1 MADTIRTR
9 AAILALL
16 ADNVTGQ
23 ISAQDLRDAIVTILP
38 EERAY
43 EADFFNRPQV
53 QFITTDK
60 TVRGALIYSQT
71 VDVDVSFGNVL
82 YQRPSGTWS
91 LANVAESA
99 KNGRLAIPINSYAS
113 GYSQCTLLLFGIVYN
128 SYHSSLF
135 SSLAGRPVYLG
146 STGSEGSIAV
156 VKTANSAKV
165 IGFVLTSDTS
175 TVVGIGKWAFDPSWE
190 IVGS

>member
-9 AAILALL
+9 AALLALL

-23 ISAQDLRDAIVTILP
+23 ISAQDLRDVIVTMLP
-38 EERAY
+38 AERAY
-43 EADFFNRPQV
+43 EADFFAQPDVRI
-53 QFITTDK
+53 ITTDK
-60 TVRGALIYSQT
+60 TCRGALIYSQT
-71 VDVDVSFGNVL
+71 VDVGVSFGNIL

-99 KNGRLAIPINSYAS
+99 KNARLAIPLDSYIS
-113 GYSQCTLLLFGIVYN
+113 GYSQCILMLWGILYN

-156 VKTANSAKV
+156 VATANSVKV
-165 IGFVLTSDTS
+165 IGYVLTSDTS
-175 TVVGIGKWAFDPSWE
+175 TVVGIGKWFFDPTWE